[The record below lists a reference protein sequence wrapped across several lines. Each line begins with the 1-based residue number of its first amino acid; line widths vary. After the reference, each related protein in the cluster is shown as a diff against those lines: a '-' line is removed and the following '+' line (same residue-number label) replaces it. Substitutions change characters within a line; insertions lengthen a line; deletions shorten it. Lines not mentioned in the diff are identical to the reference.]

1 VVFEGKRSEERRS
14 GLFVKE
20 DGLYFCLNRIVNSVK
35 METTLANTPST
46 HPWLG
51 YFSVDTGV
59 AGQMGAYAQQETP
72 AQPVAEEEMGQ
83 NLMAP
88 WLFFFPLSTDQA
100 CVELRCWE
108 ALQEIVSVF
117 CKK

>member
-1 VVFEGKRSEERRS
+1 MVFEGKRSEERRS

-72 AQPVAEEEMGQ
+72 AQQRKKWVRIR
-83 NLMAP
+83 
-88 WLFFFPLSTDQA
+88 WLPGFFFFPLSTDQA